1 MKVVICGG
9 GTSGW
14 MTAAAFCKT
23 FPEWD
28 ITIITGG
35 ESIGVGESTTPHINQ
50 YLRYMGITD
59 EVFLPAAR
67 ATFKSSSRFEGFVSE
82 GQVFHYPNGQS
93 INTDVKYHDWM
104 LAKAFYPE
112 DLPPFADV
120 FMPFVTVAEEG
131 RMPLND
137 PLLFPYDLAKDRS
150 FHINAKSFSEY
161 LQTTFCQGITVVDSK
176 VKSARYDGRNITS
189 VLVDRGPFDIKP
201 KEVYGDLYI
210 DCTGQ
215 ASAVSGALSRWVEFD
230 TIPTDSAL
238 VVKTEYTNR
247 KKQMVPYTNAK
258 AMSSGWQWT
267 IPTYDFI
274 SRGYV
279 FSSKHQTEED
289 AREEFGYDDAKLI
302 TFRNGRHE
310 EAWVGNCVA
319 IGLSYGFIEP
329 LESTSLFNTH
339 HGILALM
346 DILREEKLPG
356 QFARDRFNHDL
367 SEHMDGWR
375 EFVEAHYYYSHR
387 RDTPFWRAVTDEVQY
402 KQEGTHE
409 SVRHMMVSGDP
420 IPTGHMPIA
429 FILAGSGY
437 TNINKRHY
445 EYFGYPCLV
454 SEKTVAQ
461 WKHKYEQRKR
471 LAETLPTMYEFLSGT
486 FDYEI
491 PDEGVD
497 TE

>member
-1 MKVVICGG
+1 MRVVIAGG

-59 EVFLPAAR
+59 DVFLPAAR
-67 ATFKSSSRFEGFVSE
+67 ATFKSSSRFEDFVAE
-82 GQVFHYPNGQS
+82 GEVFHYPNGQS
-93 INTDVKYHDWM
+93 VDRENKYHDWM
-104 LAKAFYPE
+104 QAKAFQPE
-112 DLPPFADV
+112 GLPPFADV
-120 FMPFVTVAEEG
+120 FMPFVTVAEQG
-131 RMPLND
+131 KMPLND
-137 PLLFPYDLAKDRS
+137 QLLFPYDLNKDRS
-150 FHINAKSFSEY
+150 FHINGAAFSNY
-161 LQTTFCQGITVVDSK
+161 LKDTFCESITVVDSK
-176 VKSARYDGRNITS
+176 IKSARYDGRNISS
-189 VLVDRGPFDIKP
+189 VMVERGPYDIKA
-201 KEVYGDLYI
+201 KEIYGDLYI

-215 ASAVSGALSRWVEFD
+215 SSVLSGAMSPWIDFD
-230 TIPTDSAL
+230 TILTDSAL
-238 VVKTEYTNR
+238 VIKTEYINR
-247 KKQMVPYTNAK
+247 KKEMVPYTNAR
-258 AMSSGWQWT
+258 AMSAGWQWT
-267 IPTYDFI
+267 IPTYDFV

-279 FSSKHQTEED
+279 YSSKYTTEDE
-289 AREEFGYDDAKLI
+289 AWEEFGYDDAKKI
-302 TFRNGRHE
+302 TFRNGRYE
-310 EAWVGNCVA
+310 RAWTGNCVS

-346 DILREEKLPG
+346 DILRAEKLPG

-375 EFVEAHYYYSHR
+375 EFVEAHYYYSTR
-387 RDTPFWRAVTDEVQY
+387 RDTPFWRAVTDEVEY

-429 FILAGSGY
+429 FILAGSGHH
-437 TNINKRHY
+437 NINTRHY
-445 EYFGYPCLV
+445 EYFGYPRTV
-454 SEKTVAQ
+454 SDRTIQNWKDMYEK
-461 WKHKYEQRKR
+461 RKR
-471 LAETLPTMYEFLSGT
+471 LADSLPTMYEFLSKT
-486 FDYEI
+486 FDYEVKE
-491 PDEGVD
+491 DV
-497 TE
+497 